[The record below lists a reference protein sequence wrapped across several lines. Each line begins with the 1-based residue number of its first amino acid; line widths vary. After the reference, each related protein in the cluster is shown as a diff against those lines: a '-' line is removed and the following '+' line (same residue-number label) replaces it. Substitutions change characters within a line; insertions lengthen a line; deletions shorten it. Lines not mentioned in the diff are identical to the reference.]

1 MNSKTK
7 ELILEQRRE
16 INRTRSSEFYRNNRE
31 SILES
36 RKVKILC
43 DCGKMVTKASIK
55 RHCRALAHKRIIE
68 NGGIII
74 LQ

>member
-1 MNSKTK
+1 MNSETK

-16 INRTRSSEFYRNNRE
+16 TNRIRSSEFYRNNKE

-43 DCGKMVTKASIK
+43 DCGKLVTKSSIK
-55 RHCRALAHKRIIE
+55 RHCRSMYHNRNINK
-68 NGGIII
+68 GGIII
-74 LQ
+74 L